1 MAWLNYQAA
10 DSPYAPS
17 IKRHNRY
24 VNLMASCTINCMK
37 YLAILGRQPELG
49 LAELES
55 LLGAEMQ
62 RFGASAAG
70 FDSPLDLNRLGGT
83 IKIGRVL
90 YRGPVRDLNETPLTV
105 DELPV
110 RDGKTTFGL
119 SYYGLRVTTKF
130 VAASGLTLKKR
141 LRGRG
146 SVRLV
151 TPQTGTALTAAQVKF
166 NGLTRNGFELLVVAG
181 GSEMVV
187 ALTEQVQDIDAY
199 AARDYARPS
208 RSASVGMLPPKLA
221 QIMVNTAVSA
231 PIAPVSLTA
240 SPLVYDPFCGTGVV
254 LQEAL
259 LLGHGAGGS
268 DLSEAMVTAAGEN
281 ITWLRERLPDL
292 PLVPVALDDAR
303 QVTLPPGP
311 IAIVSEGYL
320 GPHLS
325 RQPTTAE
332 VAPMQRELHD
342 LYTAS
347 LRHWATQLESGSAVT
362 ITAPVWR
369 TATGWRDIE
378 IIDHLSDLGY
388 TLRSFA
394 TVDSRKLIYQR
405 PQQIVGRQL
414 LIMRK
419 S

>member
-1 MAWLNYQAA
+1 
-10 DSPYAPS
+10 
-17 IKRHNRY
+17 
-24 VNLMASCTINCMK
+24 MK
-37 YLAILGRQPELG
+37 YIAILGRQPELG

-55 LLGAEMQ
+55 LLGAGVQ
-62 RFGASAAG
+62 RFGAGAAG

-83 IKIGRVL
+83 IKVGRVL
-90 YRGPVRDLNETPLTV
+90 YHGPVRDLNETPLTV

-130 VAASGLTLKKR
+130 VTASGLTLKKR

-151 TPQTGTALTAAQVKF
+151 IPQTGTTLTAAQVKF
-166 NGLTRNGFELLVVAG
+166 NGLTRTGFELLVVASE
-181 GSEMVV
+181 SEMVV

-221 QIMVNTAVSA
+221 QIMVNTAVVGERMA
-231 PIAPVSLTA
+231 TGAA
-240 SPLVYDPFCGTGVV
+240 PLVYDPFCGTGVV

-259 LLGHGAGGS
+259 LLGYGAGGS
-268 DLSEAMVTAAGEN
+268 DLSEAMVTASQEN

-292 PLVPVALDDAR
+292 PVAAVTQADAR
-303 QVTLPPGP
+303 QVKLPPAP
-311 IAIVSEGYL
+311 LAVVSEGYL

-325 RQPTTAE
+325 RQPTAAE
-332 VAPMQRELHD
+332 AATLQHELGE
-342 LYTAS
+342 LYAAS
-347 LRHWATQLESGSAVT
+347 LRHWAAQMESGSAVT
-362 ITAPVWR
+362 ITAPAWR
-369 TATGWRDIE
+369 TAAGWHDTK
-378 IIDHLSDLGY
+378 IIDRLPDLGY

-394 TVDSRKLIYQR
+394 TVDSRKLVYQR

-414 LIMRK
+414 LIMKRT
-419 S
+419 